1 MGLYKLRDNKEKF
14 AKHISKHRTWLFFT
28 CPGNVIALQWSVQLI
43 FIFMLQLITSTVHR
57 QGRTKSQSSSWLRS
71 VLVVAHCRN
80 SIYTTSNQPFI
91 NCQCDGLHHILCP
104 RRVFFRDL
112 VTGVRPT
119 GLLVNECNVIL
130 IFIATISLPHFTWI
144 DYNTSDSSR
153 LDPTLCNLPSFNI

>member
-1 MGLYKLRDNKEKF
+1 MISPTNIYIHAPVNYQHSTETRSYK
-14 AKHISKHRTWLFFT
+14 IS
-28 CPGNVIALQWSVQLI
+28 I
-43 FIFMLQLITSTVHR
+43 F
-57 QGRTKSQSSSWLRS
+57 
-71 VLVVAHCRN
+71 VLVTICFSSCPLPVFHLHHQ
-80 SIYTTSNQPFI
+80 QPAFH
-91 NCQCDGLHHILCP
+91 QCDSISNLIIPVLCP

-144 DYNTSDSSR
+144 DYNASDNSR